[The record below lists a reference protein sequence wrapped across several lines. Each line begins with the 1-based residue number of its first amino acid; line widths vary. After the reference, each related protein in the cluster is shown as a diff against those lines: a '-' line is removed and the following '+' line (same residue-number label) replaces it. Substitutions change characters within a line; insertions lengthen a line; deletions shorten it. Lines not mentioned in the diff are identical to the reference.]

1 MYVYHVG
8 RMGGHCWH
16 KESTKEKWM
25 DSNYNSQTGGRDR
38 LTLYMEEPSYI
49 QVIDRRIY
57 RQLSLYN
64 LESNDTRYSLDCFEH
79 KCAYLHF
86 GIKYVLTTHNRA
98 VIFFC
103 RHIGDL
109 GNLEADDK
117 GNVNVERTDHILT
130 LRGQYSILGRM
141 CVVRSSLDQD

>member
-98 VIFFC
+98 VIF
-103 RHIGDL
+103 
-109 GNLEADDK
+109 
-117 GNVNVERTDHILT
+117 VW
-130 LRGQYSILGRM
+130 
-141 CVVRSSLDQD
+141 